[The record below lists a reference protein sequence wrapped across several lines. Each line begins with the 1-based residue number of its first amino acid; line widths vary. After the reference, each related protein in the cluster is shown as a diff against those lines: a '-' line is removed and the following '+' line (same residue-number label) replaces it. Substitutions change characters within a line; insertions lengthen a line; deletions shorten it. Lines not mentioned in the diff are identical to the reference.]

1 MTNSQDKKV
10 NQLNGRS
17 ISRMDRQVAAAV
29 IATFR
34 EAKTEAHYARL
45 ARFGYRAWVG
55 VYTWLDASGLA
66 LYFLDRVKMLQLE
79 AAIPE
84 RVLRRLEANAIDNQE
99 KTARMLEEFVRIN
112 LEFQT
117 AGLSYINLKG
127 FTLVP
132 DVCRDASL
140 RCQFDLDFLVA
151 RKDVSCC
158 EEILG
163 RLTYLLAG
171 TGENVREFKAGSGQL
186 PSLRDLY
193 KVKSQRSVEIHLV
206 ESITQHGVP
215 FEDDRIS
222 RTRLRSHNGLEFPIL
237 SDSDKFLGLALHLF
251 KHLKSEWTRASW
263 ILEYANFV
271 KFHSADEGLWLD
283 VKQRMTSDSHVR
295 VAVGVATL
303 IADQSFRIPHLH
315 EVLARSVRE
324 LPPPVRLWIE
334 RYGDDVLFA
343 PFPGTKLYLLLQGA
357 VTADEGAQSQINRK
371 KLLPFHRPAKVVI
384 QCANTNRLSRLTQ
397 LGSEMSYF
405 FFRLRFHIAQGA
417 LYMIEASRWK
427 RTNGSLQV

>member
-1 MTNSQDKKV
+1 MER
-10 NQLNGRS
+10 QL
-17 ISRMDRQVAAAV
+17 AAAV

-34 EAKTEAHYARL
+34 EAKTEAHYDRL
-45 ARFGYRAWVG
+45 ARFDYRAWVG
-55 VYTWLDASGLA
+55 IYTWLDASGLA
-66 LYFLDRVKMLQLE
+66 LYFRDRVRTLQLE
-79 AAIPE
+79 AVIPE

-99 KTARMLEEFVRIN
+99 KTARLFEEFVRIN

-132 DVCRDASL
+132 DACRDASL

-151 RKDVSCC
+151 LKDISCC

-163 RLTYLLAG
+163 KLAYVLAG
-171 TGENVREFKAGSGQL
+171 TGENVREFKAGSEQL

-193 KVKSQRSVEIHLV
+193 KAKSQRSVEVHFT
-206 ESITQHGVP
+206 ESITQHGIP
-215 FEDDRIS
+215 FEDDRFS
-222 RTRLRSHNGLEFPIL
+222 RARLRSRNGLEFPAL
-237 SDSDKFLGLALHLF
+237 SDCDKFLGLAFHLF

-271 KFHSADEGLWLD
+271 SFHSADEGLWLD
-283 VKQRMTSDSHVR
+283 VKQRVTSDPDAK

-303 IADQSFRIPHLH
+303 IADQSFGIPHLH
-315 EVLARSVRE
+315 EVLAWSIRE

-343 PFPGTKLYLLLQGA
+343 LFPGTKLYLFLQEA
-357 VTADEGAQSQINRK
+357 VAADEGAQSQISRK
-371 KLLPFHRPAKVVI
+371 KLLPFHRPPKVVI
-384 QCANTNRLSRLTQ
+384 QCANKDLLSRLTQ
-397 LGSEMSYF
+397 LRSEISYF
-405 FFRLRFHIAQGA
+405 FFRLRFHIAQGV

-427 RTNGSLQV
+427 RTIASLQV